1 MEGESEN
8 NSLNKDSKPITWPYM
23 NVSSLTISFLTK
35 LAAAGI
41 IWGWGYFNYSIA
53 WLIAPIAFSVWKAE
67 RKRDNELRT
76 ITAQASVLV
85 KEKELIV
92 SRMNELPSWV
102 YFPDFDRA
110 EWLNRI
116 LYKVWPSMNQ
126 FVRQLCKQSIEPSI
140 VEKLT
145 EYKIKGFQFDRL
157 VLGRIPPKIYG
168 IKVYDKNTSR
178 NEIILDADIM
188 YAGDCDI
195 TFFVGNIKGGIKDF
209 QIHGLVRVVMKPM
222 LPMMPLI
229 GGVQIFYLN
238 VPTINFNLVGVAD
251 VLDLPGFNE
260 ILRKTIIEQISAIV
274 VLPNKIIIPLSEEI
288 PMESLK
294 IPEPEGV
301 LRIHVVEAKHL
312 MKKDIGMLG
321 KGKSD
326 PYAVIN
332 VGAQEFRTKIIDNT
346 VNPKWDYWCECA
358 VTSAIAQQL
367 TVLLWDYDDTK
378 GDERLGRYKNLSLL
392 CLLYN
397 IILTQAIISS
407 CNMQEAVVSLW
418 DWDPNVPGVQYDDFL
433 GRYNSL
439 LNARC
444 TKIFYFIYLIFFKF
458 FKNKIHF
465 IVEEGLGAYN
475 MVVAQLFD
483 KDNAGQDDPLGRATI
498 EVNRVKKKGMIDTW
512 VSLEQAKH
520 GMVHLRLTWL
530 QFSKEPAD
538 LRAAL
543 VETQE
548 LRVTSMSTALLTLY
562 IDSAKNLPCIRGN
575 KQPDVYLEASVG
587 GKTERTATVPRS
599 CDPVWERGFTFLIS
613 NPETGVLHIKIIDE
627 KTAMTVG
634 EMSYNLSL
642 LLEKSNLEVM
652 QQPYDLQKA
661 EVDSKLVLSMTL
673 NILKYE
679 QPEPTSEEDE
689 DNHDINELNRR
700 IEHQESITSN
710 VLSSSVPSSPLK
722 KQPSKESVNSQP
734 RSTGSAAALLPEEPI
749 AVEEELILSTSAPSS
764 FTGSPQLIHR
774 NPSITSSS
782 GESKLGRIQLT
793 IRYSTQRQKLSIF
806 VHRVANLPLPQNDPH
821 NIPDPYV
828 KLYILPD
835 KHKETKRKTAVIKDN
850 CNPQFDEQFE
860 YVVSQG
866 DLNTRILEV
875 SVCTQ
880 KGWLST
886 GSNVMGQVHLKLSE
900 INISKTV
907 TSWYDLQPE
916 IKD

>member
-1 MEGESEN
+1 MEGDSEN
-8 NSLNKDSKPITWPYM
+8 NVPNKDAKAISWPYM
-23 NVSSLTISFLTK
+23 NVNSLTISFLTK
-35 LAAAGI
+35 LAAVGI

-53 WLIAPIAFSVWKAE
+53 WLIAPIALSVWKAE

-76 ITAQASVLV
+76 ITAQASVLA

-126 FVRQLCKQSIEPSI
+126 FVRQLCKQTIEPSI

-209 QIHGLVRVVMKPM
+209 QIHGLVRIVMKPM

-260 ILRKTIIEQISAIV
+260 ILRKTIVEQIAAIA
-274 VLPNKIIIPLSEEI
+274 VLPNKIIIPLSEEV

-332 VGAQEFRTKIIDNT
+332 VGAQEFRTKTIDNT
-346 VNPKWDYWCECA
+346 VNPKWDFWCE
-358 VTSAIAQQL
+358 
-367 TVLLWDYDDTK
+367 
-378 GDERLGRYKNLSLL
+378 
-392 CLLYN
+392 
-397 IILTQAIISS
+397 
-407 CNMQEAVVSLW
+407 
-418 DWDPNVPGVQYDDFL
+418 
-433 GRYNSL
+433 
-439 LNARC
+439 
-444 TKIFYFIYLIFFKF
+444 
-458 FKNKIHF
+458 F

-475 MVVAQLFD
+475 TMVTQLFD
-483 KDNAGQDDPLGRATI
+483 KDNAAQDDPLGRATI
-498 EVNRVKKKGMIDTW
+498 EVNQVKKKGTIDTW

-520 GMVHLRLTWL
+520 GMVHLRLMWL
-530 QFSKEPAD
+530 QFSKDPAD

-562 IDSAKNLPCIRGN
+562 VDSAKNLPCMRGN

-587 GKTERTATVPRS
+587 GKKERTATVPRS
-599 CDPVWERGFTFLIS
+599 CDPVWERGFTFLVS
-613 NPETGVLHIKIIDE
+613 NPETGILHIKIIDE
-627 KTAMTVG
+627 KTVMTVG

-642 LLEKSNLEVM
+642 LLEKHNLEVT

-661 EVDSKLVLSMTL
+661 TADSKLVLTMSL
-673 NILKYE
+673 NILKHE
-679 QPEPTSEEDE
+679 QPEPCEEDE
-689 DNHDINELNRR
+689 DDHDINELNKR
-700 IEHQESITSN
+700 IERQESTISN
-710 VLSSSVPSSPLK
+710 MLSSSVPSSPLK

-734 RSTGSAAALLPEEPI
+734 RTGSAAALLPEEPA
-749 AVEEELILSTSAPSS
+749 AVQEEELILSTSAPSS

-782 GESKLGRIQLT
+782 GDAKLGRIQLT
-793 IRYSTQRQKLSIF
+793 IRYSMQRQKLTVF
-806 VHRVANLPLPQNDPH
+806 VHKVANLPLPQNDPH

-850 CNPQFDEQFE
+850 CNPTFDEQFE
-860 YVVSQG
+860 YIVSQG
-866 DLNTRILEV
+866 ELNTRVLEV

-886 GSNVMGQVHLKLSE
+886 GSNVMGQIHLKLGE
-900 INISKTV
+900 INTSKTV

>member
-8 NSLNKDSKPITWPYM
+8 NSFNKNSKPITWPYM

-76 ITAQASVLV
+76 ITAQASVLA

-260 ILRKTIIEQISAIV
+260 ILRKTIVEQISAIV

-378 GDERLGRYKNLSLL
+378 GDES
-392 CLLYN
+392 
-397 IILTQAIISS
+397 
-407 CNMQEAVVSLW
+407 
-418 DWDPNVPGVQYDDFL
+418 
-433 GRYNSL
+433 
-439 LNARC
+439 
-444 TKIFYFIYLIFFKF
+444 
-458 FKNKIHF
+458 
-465 IVEEGLGAYN
+465 
-475 MVVAQLFD
+475 
-483 KDNAGQDDPLGRATI
+483 LGRATI
-498 EVNRVKKKGMIDTW
+498 EVNRVKKKGTIDTW
-512 VSLEQAKH
+512 ISLEQAKH

-587 GKTERTATVPRS
+587 GKTERTATVQRS
-599 CDPVWERGFTFLIS
+599 CDPVWEQGFTFLVS
-613 NPETGVLHIKIIDE
+613 NPETGVLHIK
-627 KTAMTVG
+627 
-634 EMSYNLSL
+634 
-642 LLEKSNLEVM
+642 
-652 QQPYDLQKA
+652 
-661 EVDSKLVLSMTL
+661 
-673 NILKYE
+673 ILKYE

-689 DNHDINELNRR
+689 DDHDINELNRR
-700 IEHQESITSN
+700 IERQESTTSN
-710 VLSSSVPSSPLK
+710 VLSSSVPPSPLK
-722 KQPSKESVNSQP
+722 KEPSKESVNSQP
-734 RSTGSAAALLPEEPI
+734 RSIGSAAALLLEEPI

-806 VHRVANLPLPQNDPH
+806 VHKVANLPLPQNDPH

-866 DLNTRILEV
+866 DLNTRVLEV

>member
-8 NSLNKDSKPITWPYM
+8 NVSNNNSKSITWPYM
-23 NVSSLTISFLTK
+23 NVSSLSISFLTK
-35 LAAAGI
+35 LTAAGI

-67 RKRDNELRT
+67 RKKDNELRT
-76 ITAQASVLV
+76 ITAQASVLA

-92 SRMNELPSWV
+92 NRMNELPSWV

-195 TFFVGNIKGGIKDF
+195 TFFVGNIKGGIRDF

-260 ILRKTIIEQISAIV
+260 ILRKTIVEQIAAIL
-274 VLPNKIIIPLSEEI
+274 VLPNKIIIPLSQEV

-332 VGAQEFRTKIIDNT
+332 VGAQEFRTKTIDNT
-346 VNPKWDYWCECA
+346 VNPKWDFWCECA

-378 GDERLGRYKNLSLL
+378 GDES
-392 CLLYN
+392 
-397 IILTQAIISS
+397 
-407 CNMQEAVVSLW
+407 
-418 DWDPNVPGVQYDDFL
+418 
-433 GRYNSL
+433 
-439 LNARC
+439 
-444 TKIFYFIYLIFFKF
+444 
-458 FKNKIHF
+458 
-465 IVEEGLGAYN
+465 
-475 MVVAQLFD
+475 
-483 KDNAGQDDPLGRATI
+483 LGRATI
-498 EVNRVKKKGMIDTW
+498 EVNQVKKKGTIDTW
-512 VSLEQAKH
+512 ISLEQAKH

-530 QFSKEPAD
+530 QFSRDSAD

-543 VETQE
+543 IETQE
-548 LRVTSMSTALLTLY
+548 LRVTSMSTAVLILY

-587 GKTERTATVPRS
+587 GKKERTATVPRS
-599 CDPVWERGFTFLIS
+599 CDPVWERGFTFLVS
-613 NPETGVLHIKIIDE
+613 NPETGILHIKIIDE

-642 LLEKSNLEVM
+642 LLERNNLEM
-652 QQPYDLQKA
+652 TQQPYNLQRA
-661 EVDSKLVLSMTL
+661 EADSKLVLSMSL

-689 DNHDINELNRR
+689 DDRDINEINKR
-700 IEHQESITSN
+700 IELQESNISN
-710 VLSSSVPSSPLK
+710 TMSSSVPPSPLK

-734 RSTGSAAALLPEEPI
+734 RTGSAAALLPEEPTT
-749 AVEEELILSTSAPSS
+749 VEEELIISTSAPSS

-774 NPSITSSS
+774 NPSVTSSS
-782 GESKLGRIQLT
+782 GEAKLGRIQLT
-793 IRYSTQRQKLSIF
+793 IRYSSQRQKLTVF
-806 VHRVANLPLPQNDPH
+806 VHKVANLPLPQNDPH

-835 KHKETKRKTAVIKDN
+835 KHKETKRKTAVVKDN
-850 CNPQFDEQFE
+850 CNPTFDEQFE

-866 DLNTRILEV
+866 DLNTRVLEV

-886 GSNVMGQVHLKLSE
+886 GSNVMGQIHLKLSE

>member
-8 NSLNKDSKPITWPYM
+8 NVSNKDSKPVTWPYM
-23 NVSSLTISFLTK
+23 NVSSLTVSFLTK
-35 LAAAGI
+35 LAAAGF

-53 WLIAPIAFSVWKAE
+53 WLIAPIALSVWKAE
-67 RKRDNELRT
+67 RKKDNELRT
-76 ITAQASVLV
+76 ITAQASVLA

-195 TFFVGNIKGGIKDF
+195 TFFVGNIKGGIRDF

-222 LPMMPLI
+222 LPMIPLI

-260 ILRKTIIEQISAIV
+260 ILRKTIIEQIAAIV

-332 VGAQEFRTKIIDNT
+332 VGAQEFRTKTIDNT
-346 VNPKWDYWCECA
+346 VNPKWDFWCE
-358 VTSAIAQQL
+358 
-367 TVLLWDYDDTK
+367 
-378 GDERLGRYKNLSLL
+378 
-392 CLLYN
+392 
-397 IILTQAIISS
+397 
-407 CNMQEAVVSLW
+407 
-418 DWDPNVPGVQYDDFL
+418 
-433 GRYNSL
+433 
-439 LNARC
+439 
-444 TKIFYFIYLIFFKF
+444 
-458 FKNKIHF
+458 F

-475 MVVAQLFD
+475 TVVAQLFD
-483 KDNAGQDDPLGRATI
+483 KDNAAQDDPLGRATI
-498 EVNRVKKKGMIDTW
+498 EVNQVKKKGVIDTW

-520 GMVHLRLTWL
+520 GMVHLRLSWL
-530 QFSKEPAD
+530 QFSKDPAD

-543 VETQE
+543 IETQE
-548 LRVTSMSTALLTLY
+548 LRVTSMSTAVLILY
-562 IDSAKNLPCIRGN
+562 VDSAKNLPCIRGN

-587 GKTERTATVPRS
+587 GKKERTATVPRS
-599 CDPVWERGFTFLIS
+599 CDPVWERGFTFLVS
-613 NPETGVLHIKIIDE
+613 NPETGILHIKIIDE

-634 EMSYNLSL
+634 EMSYNISL
-642 LLEKSNLEVM
+642 LLEKNNLALT

-661 EVDSKLVLSMTL
+661 EADSKLVMSMSL

-689 DNHDINELNRR
+689 DNHDINELNKR
-700 IEHQESITSN
+700 IERQESTISN

-734 RSTGSAAALLPEEPI
+734 RNAGSAAALLPEEPA
-749 AVEEELILSTSAPSS
+749 AVEDELIISTSAPSS

-774 NPSITSSS
+774 NPSITSSA
-782 GESKLGRIQLT
+782 GEAKLGRIQLT
-793 IRYSTQRQKLSIF
+793 IRYSMQRQKLTVF
-806 VHRVANLPLPQNDPH
+806 VHKVANLPLPQNDPH

-835 KHKETKRKTAVIKDN
+835 RHKESKRKTAVVKDN
-850 CNPQFDEQFE
+850 CNPTFDEQFE

-866 DLNTRILEV
+866 DLNTRVLEV

-886 GSNVMGQVHLKLSE
+886 GSNVMGQIHLKLNE

>member
-8 NSLNKDSKPITWPYM
+8 NSFNKNSKPITWPYM

-76 ITAQASVLV
+76 ITAQASVLA

-260 ILRKTIIEQISAIV
+260 ILRKTIVEQISAIV

-378 GDERLGRYKNLSLL
+378 GDES
-392 CLLYN
+392 
-397 IILTQAIISS
+397 
-407 CNMQEAVVSLW
+407 
-418 DWDPNVPGVQYDDFL
+418 
-433 GRYNSL
+433 
-439 LNARC
+439 
-444 TKIFYFIYLIFFKF
+444 
-458 FKNKIHF
+458 
-465 IVEEGLGAYN
+465 
-475 MVVAQLFD
+475 
-483 KDNAGQDDPLGRATI
+483 LGRATI
-498 EVNRVKKKGMIDTW
+498 EVNRVKKKGTIDTW
-512 VSLEQAKH
+512 ISLEQAKH

-587 GKTERTATVPRS
+587 GKTERTATVQRS
-599 CDPVWERGFTFLIS
+599 CDPVWERGFTFLVS

-627 KTAMTVG
+627 KTAITIG
-634 EMSYNLSL
+634 EMSYNEILHAHMY
-642 LLEKSNLEVM
+642 VM
-652 QQPYDLQKA
+652 EICQW
-661 EVDSKLVLSMTL
+661 V
-673 NILKYE
+673 ILKYE

-689 DNHDINELNRR
+689 DDHDINELNRR
-700 IEHQESITSN
+700 IERQESTTSN
-710 VLSSSVPSSPLK
+710 VLSSSVPPSPLK

-734 RSTGSAAALLPEEPI
+734 RSIGSAAALLPEEPI

-866 DLNTRILEV
+866 DLNTRVLEV

>member
-8 NSLNKDSKPITWPYM
+8 NAPNKDSKPITWPYM
-23 NVSSLTISFLTK
+23 NVSSLSISFLTK
-35 LAAAGI
+35 LMAAGI

-76 ITAQASVLV
+76 ITQQASVLA

-195 TFFVGNIKGGIKDF
+195 SFFVGNIKGGIKDF

-260 ILRKTIIEQISAIV
+260 ILRKTIVEQISAV
-274 VLPNKIIIPLSEEI
+274 LVLPNKIIIPLSEEI

-301 LRIHVVEAKHL
+301 LRIHVVQAKHL

-332 VGAQEFRTKIIDNT
+332 VGAQEFRTKTIDNT
-346 VNPKWDYWCECA
+346 LNPKWDYWCECA

-378 GDERLGRYKNLSLL
+378 GDES
-392 CLLYN
+392 
-397 IILTQAIISS
+397 
-407 CNMQEAVVSLW
+407 
-418 DWDPNVPGVQYDDFL
+418 
-433 GRYNSL
+433 
-439 LNARC
+439 
-444 TKIFYFIYLIFFKF
+444 
-458 FKNKIHF
+458 
-465 IVEEGLGAYN
+465 
-475 MVVAQLFD
+475 
-483 KDNAGQDDPLGRATI
+483 LGRATI
-498 EVNRVKKKGMIDTW
+498 EVNQVKKKGMIDTW
-512 VSLEQAKH
+512 VSLEQATH

-530 QFSKEPAD
+530 QFSKDPAD

-587 GKTERTATVPRS
+587 GKTERTATIPRS
-599 CDPVWERGFTFLIS
+599 CDPVWERGFTFLVS
-613 NPETGVLHIKIIDE
+613 NPETGILHIKIIDE

-642 LLEKSNLEVM
+642 LLEKSDLKVM

-689 DNHDINELNRR
+689 DDHDINELNRR
-700 IEHQESITSN
+700 IERQESTTSN
-710 VLSSSVPSSPLK
+710 VFSSSVPPSPLK
-722 KQPSKESVNSQP
+722 KQPSKESVNSQT
-734 RSTGSAAALLPEEPI
+734 RSTGSAAALLPEEPT

-806 VHRVANLPLPQNDPH
+806 VHKIANLPLPQNDPH

-828 KLYILPD
+828 KLYLLPD

-866 DLNTRILEV
+866 DLNTRVLEV

>member
-8 NSLNKDSKPITWPYM
+8 NSFNKNSKPITWPYM

-76 ITAQASVLV
+76 ITAQASVLA

-260 ILRKTIIEQISAIV
+260 ILRKTIVEQISAIV

-346 VNPKWDYWCECA
+346 VNPKWDYWCEA
-358 VTSAIAQQL
+358 V
-367 TVLLWDYDDTK
+367 
-378 GDERLGRYKNLSLL
+378 
-392 CLLYN
+392 
-397 IILTQAIISS
+397 ISS

-433 GRYNSL
+433 GR
-439 LNARC
+439 
-444 TKIFYFIYLIFFKF
+444 
-458 FKNKIHF
+458 
-465 IVEEGLGAYN
+465 
-475 MVVAQLFD
+475 
-483 KDNAGQDDPLGRATI
+483 ATI
-498 EVNRVKKKGMIDTW
+498 EVNRVKKKGTIDTW
-512 VSLEQAKH
+512 ISLEQAKH

-587 GKTERTATVPRS
+587 GKTERTATVQRS
-599 CDPVWERGFTFLIS
+599 CDPVWEQGFTFLVS

-627 KTAMTVG
+627 KTAITIG
-634 EMSYNLSL
+634 EMSYN
-642 LLEKSNLEVM
+642 
-652 QQPYDLQKA
+652 LQKA

-689 DNHDINELNRR
+689 DDHDINELNRR
-700 IEHQESITSN
+700 IERQESTTSN
-710 VLSSSVPSSPLK
+710 VLSSSVPPSPLK
-722 KQPSKESVNSQP
+722 KEPSKESVNSQP
-734 RSTGSAAALLPEEPI
+734 RSIGSAAALLLEEPI

-806 VHRVANLPLPQNDPH
+806 VHKVANLPLPQNDPH

-866 DLNTRILEV
+866 DLNTRVLEV

>member
-8 NSLNKDSKPITWPYM
+8 NSFNKDSKPITWPYM
-23 NVSSLTISFLTK
+23 NVSSLSISFLTK

-76 ITAQASVLV
+76 ITAQASVLA

-157 VLGRIPPKIYG
+157 ILGRIPPKIYG

-260 ILRKTIIEQISAIV
+260 ILRKTIVEQISAIV

-378 GDERLGRYKNLSLL
+378 GDES
-392 CLLYN
+392 
-397 IILTQAIISS
+397 
-407 CNMQEAVVSLW
+407 
-418 DWDPNVPGVQYDDFL
+418 
-433 GRYNSL
+433 
-439 LNARC
+439 
-444 TKIFYFIYLIFFKF
+444 
-458 FKNKIHF
+458 
-465 IVEEGLGAYN
+465 
-475 MVVAQLFD
+475 
-483 KDNAGQDDPLGRATI
+483 LGRATI
-498 EVNRVKKKGMIDTW
+498 EVNRVKKKGTIDTW

-599 CDPVWERGFTFLIS
+599 CDPVWEQGFTFLVS

-627 KTAMTVG
+627 KTAITVG

-642 LLEKSNLEVM
+642 LLEKNNLEVM

-689 DNHDINELNRR
+689 DDHDINELNRR
-700 IEHQESITSN
+700 IERQESTTSN
-710 VLSSSVPSSPLK
+710 VLSSSVPPSPLK

-734 RSTGSAAALLPEEPI
+734 RSIGSAAALLPEEPI

-806 VHRVANLPLPQNDPH
+806 VHRIANLPLPQNDPH

-828 KLYILPD
+828 KIYILPD

-866 DLNTRILEV
+866 DLNTRVLEV

>member
-1 MEGESEN
+1 MEGETEN
-8 NSLNKDSKPITWPYM
+8 NSLNKDSKPTTWPYM

-76 ITAQASVLV
+76 ITAQASVLA
-85 KEKELIV
+85 KEKELII

-260 ILRKTIIEQISAIV
+260 ILRKTIVEQISAIV

-312 MKKDIGMLG
+312 MKKDIGVLG

-346 VNPKWDYWCECA
+346 VNPKWDYWCEA
-358 VTSAIAQQL
+358 M
-367 TVLLWDYDDTK
+367 
-378 GDERLGRYKNLSLL
+378 
-392 CLLYN
+392 
-397 IILTQAIISS
+397 ISS

-433 GRYNSL
+433 GR
-439 LNARC
+439 
-444 TKIFYFIYLIFFKF
+444 
-458 FKNKIHF
+458 
-465 IVEEGLGAYN
+465 
-475 MVVAQLFD
+475 
-483 KDNAGQDDPLGRATI
+483 ATI
-498 EVNRVKKKGMIDTW
+498 EVNRIKKKGTIDTW

-548 LRVTSMSTALLTLY
+548 LRVTSMSTALLTVY

-599 CDPVWERGFTFLIS
+599 CDPVWERGFTFLVS

-689 DNHDINELNRR
+689 DDHDINELNRR
-700 IEHQESITSN
+700 IERQESTTSN
-710 VLSSSVPSSPLK
+710 VLSSSVPPSPLK

-734 RSTGSAAALLPEEPI
+734 RSTGSAAALLPEEPA
-749 AVEEELILSTSAPSS
+749 AVEEELILSNSAASS

-774 NPSITSSS
+774 NPSIMSSS

-866 DLNTRILEV
+866 DLNTRVLEV

>member
-1 MEGESEN
+1 MEGDSEN
-8 NSLNKDSKPITWPYM
+8 NVSNKDSKVISWPYM
-23 NVSSLTISFLTK
+23 NVGSLTISFLTK
-35 LAAAGI
+35 LAAVSV

-76 ITAQASVLV
+76 ITAQASILS
-85 KEKELIV
+85 KEKELIIN
-92 SRMNELPSWV
+92 RIDELPSWV

-116 LYKVWPSMNQ
+116 LTKVWPSMNQ

-260 ILRKTIIEQISAIV
+260 ILRRTIIEQIAAIL
-274 VLPNKIIIPLSEEI
+274 VLPNKITISLSEEI

-332 VGAQEFRTKIIDNT
+332 VGAQEFRTKTIDNT
-346 VNPKWDYWCECA
+346 VNPKWDFWCE
-358 VTSAIAQQL
+358 
-367 TVLLWDYDDTK
+367 
-378 GDERLGRYKNLSLL
+378 
-392 CLLYN
+392 
-397 IILTQAIISS
+397 
-407 CNMQEAVVSLW
+407 
-418 DWDPNVPGVQYDDFL
+418 
-433 GRYNSL
+433 
-439 LNARC
+439 
-444 TKIFYFIYLIFFKF
+444 
-458 FKNKIHF
+458 F

-475 MVVAQLFD
+475 TVVAHLFD
-483 KDNAGQDDPLGRATI
+483 KDNAGQDDPLGRATV

-512 VSLEQAKH
+512 VTLEQAKH
-520 GMVHLRLTWL
+520 GMVHLRLMWL
-530 QFSKEPAD
+530 QFSKDPAD
-538 LRAAL
+538 LKAAL
-543 VETQE
+543 METQE
-548 LRVTSMSTALLTLY
+548 LRVTSMSTAVLILY

-575 KQPDVYLEASVG
+575 KQPDVYLEASVD
-587 GKTERTATVPRS
+587 GKKERTATVPRS
-599 CDPVWERGFTFLIS
+599 CDPVWERGFIFLVS
-613 NPETGVLHIKIIDE
+613 NPETGVLHIKITDE
-627 KTAMTVG
+627 KTAMIVG

-642 LLEKSNLEVM
+642 LLEKNNLEVT
-652 QQPYDLQKA
+652 QQPYNLQKA
-661 EVDSKLVLSMTL
+661 EADSKLVLSMSL

-689 DNHDINELNRR
+689 DDHDINELNKR
-700 IEHQESITSN
+700 IERQESSISN
-710 VLSSSVPSSPLK
+710 VISSSVPPSPLK
-722 KQPSKESVNSQP
+722 KQPSKESVNSQA
-734 RSTGSAAALLPEEPI
+734 RSTGSAAALPEEP
-749 AVEEELILSTSAPSS
+749 ATGEEELIVSTSAPSS
-764 FTGSPQLIHR
+764 LTGSPQLIHR

-782 GESKLGRIQLT
+782 GEAKLGRIQLT
-793 IRYSTQRQKLSIF
+793 IRYSIQRQKLTVF
-806 VHRVANLPLPQNDPH
+806 VHKIANLPLPQNDPH

-835 KHKETKRKTAVIKDN
+835 KHKETKRKTIVVKDN
-850 CNPQFDEQFE
+850 CNPTFDEQFE

-866 DLNTRILEV
+866 DLNTRVLEV

-900 INISKTV
+900 INLSKTV
-907 TSWYDLQPE
+907 SAWYDLQPE